1 MDYFPLI
8 FRNFWLIAIIAG
20 IINSVI
26 IRFKILSKVRK
37 NPELQQEGNRL
48 SQGYFLA
55 TTCPWLILGLLQN
68 SGNFSDISYI
78 YSNDYNNRYTIL
90 SRVFIIFCIL
100 LYTYWIVLRNG
111 AETLIKFECVRE
123 TSNAK
128 FFKFITV
135 VSATAGIIPLLLI
148 PRWF

>member
-1 MDYFPLI
+1 MDYFSLI
-8 FRNFWLIAIIAG
+8 FRNFWFIAIIAG

-26 IRFKILSKVRK
+26 IRFKILSKIRK

-48 SQGYFLA
+48 IQGYFLA

-68 SGNFSDISYI
+68 LGNFSDISYI

-100 LYTYWIVLRNG
+100 LYTYWIVLKKG
-111 AETLIKFECVRE
+111 AETLIKFECVRG
-123 TSNAK
+123 TPNAK
-128 FFKFITV
+128 LFKFITV
-135 VSATAGIIPLLLI
+135 VSATAGIIPLLLF